1 MVVVVTELKYQLQL
15 AKFMFQLCD
24 ICRQH
29 VPDAETLVM
38 ALAVGI
44 AEAEGNP
51 LDISAVAA
59 ITRLPRTTVLR
70 KLRQREKQGKLVR
83 IRDGRRVLLAPSDHQ
98 KLSKQRQDF
107 FDQIEEAVRRCREAL
122 AELDKVRL

>member
-1 MVVVVTELKYQLQL
+1 MSN
-15 AKFMFQLCD
+15 
-24 ICRQH
+24 
-29 VPDAETLVM
+29 AETLVM

-83 IRDGRRVLLAPSDHQ
+83 IRDGRRVLLAPSDRQ

-122 AELDKVRL
+122 AELDKVRPETPPIRRQYWLADISPAPGQSRLS